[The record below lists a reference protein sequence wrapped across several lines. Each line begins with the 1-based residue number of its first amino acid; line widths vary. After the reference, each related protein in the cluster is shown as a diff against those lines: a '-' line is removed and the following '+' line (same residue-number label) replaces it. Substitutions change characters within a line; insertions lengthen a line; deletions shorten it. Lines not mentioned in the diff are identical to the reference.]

1 LESHKTVTGDDVAAV
16 IEGRQ
21 GPLVDGRPYHDPA
34 FIARLEAY
42 HRSALAAHKDHSN
55 VHVSLPEPVL
65 VGVAAGE
72 AESGIGLG
80 GNGDGVRG
88 NGGASLPPRPDE
100 G

>member
-1 LESHKTVTGDDVAAV
+1 MRTSESVVVPAPASAV
-16 IEGRQ
+16 FR
-21 GPLVDGRPYHDPA
+21 H
-34 FIARLEAY
+34 IARLEAY
-42 HRSALAAHKDHSN
+42 HRAALAAHKDHSN
-55 VHVSLPEPVL
+55 VDVSLPEPVL

-100 G
+100 R